1 MPPRPGDPD
10 FDVAAWARKFDA
22 DVSDATRAHDGL
34 IEREVAPR
42 VRAAGFATRDDLLAL
57 CRWKSPRALPRC
69 AANRADYV
77 EAITR
82 AAFGSAH
89 ERVRVEALTLLAGVG
104 WPMASVLLHFG
115 HRDPYPILDVRAFAA
130 LGRPLP
136 ALHSFAVWWP
146 YVERCRALADQYG
159 VDMRTLDKA
168 LWRYDKDGG
177 AL

>member
-1 MPPRPGDPD
+1 MAARPGEPD

-22 DVSDATRAHDGL
+22 HTSEAERAYDEL

-42 VRAAGFATRDDLLAL
+42 VRAAGFATKDDLLAL

-69 AANRADYV
+69 AANSPDYV
-77 EAITR
+77 EAVTR
-82 AAFGSAH
+82 AAFGSPH
-89 ERVRVEALTLLAGVG
+89 ERVRVEALTLLDGVA

-115 HRDPYPILDVRAFAA
+115 HPDPYPILDVRAFAA

-136 ALHSFAVWWP
+136 GSHSFAIWWP
-146 YVERCRALADQYG
+146 YVERCRALAEQYG

-168 LWRYDKDGG
+168 LWQYHKDAG